1 MSRRTSESNKT
12 IAQAWEREKQRVS
25 EGNGT
30 RDWTPDQQRDILERG
45 KAYDE
50 NGKAFEGQHMRSA
63 EMHPECQGNP
73 NNIQFLTRE
82 EHLAAHDG
90 DWRNPTNW
98 YYNPVTKEKHDFGNG
113 PIIPCDVIELS
124 EPLNIPIAEDTS
136 VSDSEEVAVSNK
148 EETINSHPETGPP
161 VGGPSQPY
169 PERQKVSKV
178 SASALP
184 TKSGVFFG
192 FIKKAA
198 KATGSFISTHKCE
211 IIVGGLAIGG
221 AVLKAAIDSDS
232 SGSGGSGGSDSD
244 SGSSYSCDFSP
255 DLDADF
261 GESTEGE
268 ADCDYGDS
276 GNENDDGT
284 ERSSPREHD
293 VAGYDRQQNGKTV
306 HVRPHKRGGRNNDE
320 D

>member
-1 MSRRTSESNKT
+1 MSRRTSESNKA

-63 EMHPECQGNP
+63 EMHPESQGNP
-73 NNIQFLTRE
+73 DNIQFLTRE

-98 YYNPVTKEKHDFGNG
+98 YYNPVTKEKHDFGDG

-124 EPLNIPIAEDTS
+124 EPLNVPIVEDTS
-136 VSDSEEVAVSNK
+136 VSESDEVVASNK
-148 EETINSHPETGPP
+148 EKAINSHSETGPP
-161 VGGPSQPY
+161 LEEHSQVHV
-169 PERQKVSKV
+169 ERQKVPKV
-178 SASALP
+178 SVSAIP
-184 TKSGVFFG
+184 TQSGGFFG

-198 KATGSFISTHKCE
+198 KATVNFISAHKGE

-221 AVLKAAIDSDS
+221 AVLKAVIDSDS
-232 SGSGGSGGSDSD
+232 SGSGGSGDTGGGYESSYDYEYSSDSD
-244 SGSSYSCDFSP
+244 TDFRESP
-255 DLDADF
+255 DSDDS
-261 GESTEGE
+261 STDER
-268 ADCDYGDS
+268 DYPD
-276 GNENDDGT
+276 
-284 ERSSPREHD
+284 ERQSPREHD
-293 VAGYDRQQNGKTV
+293 VSGYIRHWHGKEI
-306 HVRPHKRGGRNNDE
+306 HVDPYKRGGKKDE
-320 D
+320 